1 MNGVNYGWDM
11 SNMAV
16 PLGMWMDDNALNSTI
31 SGMMLEKSM
40 DAGTQTGNTGT
51 GGAALQFESVGPIAH
66 MGLFDAED
74 LTFLQWHKAQAAGP
88 MARTQT
94 IKSVLHQQ
102 VVYDEVG
109 DPLLD
114 GNVGETGVAANE
126 DAVVQRVLR
135 QLRVIQVMASYSRL
149 MLGFGTDIVQLPPM
163 MGSDGQLTVRGQ
175 IAYTAMLNF
184 MRKVA
189 WKLWYGDSAVNP
201 NEWDGYI
208 KQITS
213 HSRSQTGVQVIDMR
227 GGSLGKEEITSAAAT
242 LRQKAYGKVD
252 TIWGPQTFIEGLAR
266 QINPILRAQSGD
278 EILIGARAKGITWNG
293 PTIVPYVDI
302 FMDGNHRAHSSAAA
316 GTIQPSAPTIASTST
331 STSGGLFT
339 ATDAGAYIYLIKA
352 HYAGYLGA
360 GYSAS
365 TTSSAITALAG
376 KYVDLVLDDAA
387 VSNVT
392 FYEVWR
398 SDKGGAASTAKWLGR
413 FAKASS
419 GATTIRDG
427 NEKIPG
433 TFDVVA
439 LGSHPKQ
446 ACLVQNGELASLEQP
461 RRGLIIPELFWQAMT
476 PFSAVA
482 YHNIVFRNCRPP
494 AVETLN

>member
-1 MNGVNYGWDM
+1 MNGVDYGWNM

-16 PLGMWMDDNALNSTI
+16 PLGMWMDDTALQ
-31 SGMMLEKSM
+31 GMMLEKAM
-40 DAGTQTGNTGT
+40 EAGTPTGNTGT
-51 GGAALQFESVGPIAH
+51 GGASLQFESVGPIAH

-74 LTFLQWHKAQAAGP
+74 LTFLQWHKAMPEGP
-88 MARTQT
+88 MARVQS

-126 DAVVQRVLR
+126 DAVVQRVLK

-149 MLGFGTDIVQLPPM
+149 MLGFGADIVQLPPM
-163 MGSDGQLTVRGQ
+163 MGDNGQLTIRGQ
-175 IAYTAMLNF
+175 IAYTALLNF
-184 MRKVA
+184 MRKTT
-189 WKLWYGDSAVNP
+189 WKLWYGDSAINP
-201 NEWDGYI
+201 HEWDGYI

-227 GGSLGKEEITSAAAT
+227 GAPLGKEDITAAVAK
-242 LRQKAYGKVD
+242 LRQKAYGKVN
-252 TIWGPQTFIEGLAR
+252 TIWGPQTFLDGLAR
-266 QINPILRAQSGD
+266 QINPILRAQSG
-278 EILIGARAKGITWNG
+278 EEVLIAAKAKGITWNG

-302 FMDGNHRAHSSAAA
+302 FMDPNHRAHSSAAA
-316 GTIQPSAPTIASTST
+316 GTIQPSAPVIDSTST
-331 STSGGLFT
+331 ATSGGKFESS
-339 ATDAGAYIYLIKA
+339 DAGAYIYLIKA

-360 GYSAS
+360 GYSS
-365 TTSSAITALAG
+365 TTTSSAITAVAG
-376 KYVDLVLDDAA
+376 KYVDIVLDDAA

-398 SDKGGAASTAKWLGR
+398 SDKGGAASTAQWLGR

-419 GATTIRDG
+419 GATTIRDDNG
-427 NEKIPG
+427 KIPG

-446 ACLVQNGELASLEQP
+446 ACLVQNGEMASLEQP
-461 RRGLIIPELFWQAMT
+461 RRGLIVPELFWQALT
-476 PFSAVA
+476 PFSAVP